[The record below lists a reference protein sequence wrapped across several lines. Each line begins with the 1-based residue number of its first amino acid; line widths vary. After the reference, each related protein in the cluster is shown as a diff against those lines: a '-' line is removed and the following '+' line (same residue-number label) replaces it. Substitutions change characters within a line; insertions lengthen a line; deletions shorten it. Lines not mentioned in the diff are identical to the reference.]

1 LRKQE
6 REANFKLKNKN
17 LSRRSQRLSELIKV
31 ELGNIFL
38 REVEP
43 SEGCLVTITRVQT
56 AEDLMSAKIFISVF
70 PEKSATPVF
79 RMLNARIYFLQQKLN
94 RKLPIRPVPRIVF
107 YQESEI
113 VAAGRIEQLLEE
125 VKQRPVDPVK
135 NGQIISRKT
144 KRKHLSK

>member
-1 LRKQE
+1 M
-6 REANFKLKNKN
+6 
-17 LSRRSQRLSELIKV
+17 SRRTQRLNELIKV

-38 REVEP
+38 REVEFP
-43 SEGCLVTITRVQT
+43 VGSLVTITRVQT
-56 AEDLMSAKIFISVF
+56 AEDLMSVKIFISVF

-113 VAAGRIEQLLEE
+113 VAVGRIEQLLEE
-125 VKQRPVDPVK
+125 VKQGSVDPVK
-135 NGQIISRKT
+135 SGQVSNSRTKIARSNGVE
-144 KRKHLSK
+144 KRKNR